1 MSTLAWTMFAPR
13 VWGFAQGRNERV
25 GRTMWGIAVGCVLSI
40 VLLVLFVG
48 LGAKGGGYDAQKWAW
63 IDVVY
68 GVSYLKLFITV
79 VKYIPQVYTNWLCG
93 STVGWSI
100 GQNML
105 DLVGAV
111 LSVAQLFIDSFV
123 LEDGGGGGGG
133 GGGWSGVLGNPVKF
147 ALGNVTVVFDVIFVL
162 QHYVWFRGARGE
174 EGGGKELDGGEDGE
188 RRRLL
193 DNGSEGDGR

>member
-13 VWGFAQGRNERV
+13 VWGFAQGRKERV
-25 GRTMWGIAVGCVLSI
+25 GRTMWGIAVGCILSI

-48 LGAKGGGYDAQKWAW
+48 LGAKGGGFDAQGWAW

-68 GVSYLKLFITV
+68 GVSYLKLFITC

-133 GGGWSGVLGNPVKF
+133 GGWSGVLGNPVKF

-174 EGGGKELDGGEDGE
+174 GAGKELDGGEDGE

-193 DNGSEGDGR
+193 DGRDGDGR